1 MDNAYFFFIIA
12 GVASRNFLLNT
23 RANNKEDWVR

>member
-1 MDNAYFFFIIA
+1 MDNAYFFIIA